1 MKKINL
7 LTLLFTFLLM
17 FLTISVADAQEQV
30 PPDNQNPNPNQT
42 IRPFKIFEEL
52 GLSPEQIQ
60 QIKGI
65 NKQRKPITQAAQQRW
80 REANRSLDAAVY
92 SDSTTDDEV
101 KTRLKEA
108 QIAQA
113 ELLKE
118 RTTTEYL
125 IRKVLTPDQLIKF
138 RQLREELMQ
147 RMNELKNRNNPNNP
161 NNPNVQQQRPIN
173 RLQQRRIQKRQ
184 QQTIN

>member
-1 MKKINL
+1 MKRIKF
-7 LTLLFTFLLM
+7 LTLIYTFLLM
-17 FLTISVADAQEQV
+17 FLTISVTDAQEQV
-30 PPDNQNPNPNQT
+30 PPENQNTNPNQA

-52 GLSPEQIQ
+52 DLSPEQIQ

-65 NKQRKPITQAAQQRW
+65 NKRRKPITQAAQQRW
-80 REANRSLDAAVY
+80 REANRNLDAAVY
-92 SDSTTDDEV
+92 ADSTTDDEV
-101 KTRLKEA
+101 KTRFKEA
-108 QIAQA
+108 QIAQT

-125 IRKVLTPDQLIKF
+125 IRKVLTPEQLIKF

-161 NNPNVQQQRPIN
+161 NNPQRRPIN
-173 RLQQRRIQKRQ
+173 RLQQRRIQRQ
-184 QQTIN
+184 QQQQTTN

>member
-1 MKKINL
+1 MKRINF
-7 LTLLFTFLLM
+7 LTLIFTFLLM
-17 FLTISVADAQEQV
+17 LLTISVADAQEQL
-30 PPDNQNPNPNQT
+30 PPDSPNPKQT
-42 IRPFKIFEEL
+42 VRPFKIFEEL

-65 NKQRKPITQAAQQRW
+65 NKRRKPITQAAQQRW

-92 SDSTTDDEV
+92 ADSTTDDEI
-101 KTRLKEA
+101 KMRLKEA
-108 QIAQA
+108 QTAQS

-138 RQLREELMQ
+138 RQLREELMEK
-147 RMNELKNRNNPNNP
+147 MNELKNRNNPNNP
-161 NNPNVQQQRPIN
+161 NVQQQTPIN
-173 RLQQRRIQKRQ
+173 RLQQRRFHRQ
-184 QQTIN
+184 QQTTN